1 MNIQVVYIANWLQ
14 IPNLHIKVCK
24 ILTLILTILSFFLPS
39 QSLWFTLSVS
49 TIVGSVYYLLWE
61 TQPQIM
67 WLISFAIKYKILK
80 FKNYLKLLIPSKHN
94 NNVPKLQT
102 EDNFNFIQYY
112 DEKEEKKYIY
122 LFNKKYKSN
131 DLIIFKD
138 EFDQDITDSIEPY
151 LGPMQNFHGT
161 PLTPGDLNHKKITI
175 FRDGDISLSKTF
187 NEHEPM
193 LMMGV

>member
-1 MNIQVVYIANWLQ
+1 MNIQVVNWFQ
-14 IPNLHIKVCK
+14 IPHKMCIKMVK

-39 QSLWFTLSVS
+39 QSVLFTLCVS
-49 TIVGSVYYLLWE
+49 TIVGSVYYLMCE

-67 WLISFAIKYKILK
+67 WLLNFAIKYKIQK
-80 FKNYLKLLIPSKHN
+80 VKNYFKLLVQPQGN
-94 NNVPKLQT
+94 DVPKLQT

-138 EFDQDITDSIEPY
+138 ELNQDITNSIEPY

-161 PLTPGDLNHKKITI
+161 PLTPHDLNHKKITI
-175 FRDGDISLSKTF
+175 FRDGDVSLSKTF
-187 NEHEPM
+187 DEYEPM
-193 LMMGV
+193 LM